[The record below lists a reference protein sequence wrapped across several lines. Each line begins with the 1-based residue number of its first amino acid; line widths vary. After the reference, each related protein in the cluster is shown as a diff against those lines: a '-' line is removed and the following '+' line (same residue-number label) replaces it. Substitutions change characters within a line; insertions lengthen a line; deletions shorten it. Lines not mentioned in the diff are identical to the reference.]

1 MGSCMLGRAGA
12 FLHFLRT
19 LGGDMRSVR
28 QFRYMTFLILVA
40 ACGGGGDEPPA
51 SHAPPSRSFHALQV
65 MALSDSMAA
74 ADARDSLVRAGW
86 AAFVDRR
93 PDSLWAVRVN
103 PSPDSLLAEA
113 TRFALRRQ
121 GRETFLVVDSGS
133 PPAMMVLHMSRVNQ
147 ATAGMITR
155 PRWARSPD
163 GHTLLLVDDPAGV
176 ENEPVPNAVF
186 AGSDGNLPP
195 FRMDSVWDVAP
206 SPDWFHLAVG
216 GARVMSAHEADTLP
230 TAEWDA
236 AASEF
241 GITADSARRAS
252 FPASGMSMMFGLA
265 RPGVVDLRRGQVRWF
280 DAAGGWQVGWDRQGD
295 TVLAGLPG
303 ERVADDARARGWIAF
318 PATGGAPAPSAA
330 PAEPTWYQWT
340 DGPTV
345 DISVPPDTGLRKVKT
360 DAGTL
365 ESRGGWIRLDGRILA
380 PGVALTGTRDGRW
393 VAALVPDPAAKEY
406 EAGYYL
412 AVLEVRSEK

>member
-1 MGSCMLGRAGA
+1 
-12 FLHFLRT
+12 
-19 LGGDMRSVR
+19 MRSVR
-28 QFRYMTFLILVA
+28 QHWYVTFLILA
-40 ACGGGGDEPPA
+40 SACGGGRDEPSA
-51 SHAPPSRSFHALQV
+51 ARLAAPRAFHALQV
-65 MALSDSMAA
+65 MALRDSMAA

-86 AAFVDRR
+86 AAFLDRR

-103 PSPDSLLAEA
+103 PTPDSLLAEA
-113 TRFALRRQ
+113 TRFAL
-121 GRETFLVVDSGS
+121 GRLGRKSFLVVDSGS
-133 PPAMMVLHMSRVNQ
+133 PPSMMVLRMTRVNQ
-147 ATAGMITR
+147 ATSGMATR
-155 PRWARSPD
+155 PRWARSSD

-176 ENEPVPNAVF
+176 ENDPVPNAVF
-186 AGSDGNLPP
+186 VGSDGDQPS

-206 SPDWFHLAVG
+206 SPDWFRLAVG
-216 GARVMSAHEADTLP
+216 GARVMSAREADTLP

-265 RPGVVDLRRGQVRWF
+265 RPGVVDLRQGQVRWF
-280 DAAGGWQVGWDRQGD
+280 DAAGGWQVAWARHGD

-303 ERVADDARARGWIAF
+303 GHIADGAGATAWIAF
-318 PATGGAPAPSAA
+318 PASGGEPAPAGAPV
-330 PAEPTWYQWT
+330 EPTWYRWT

-345 DISVPPDTGLRKVKT
+345 DISVPPDTGLRTVET
-360 DAGTL
+360 DAGAL
-365 ESRGGWIRLDGRILA
+365 ESRGGWIRLGGRILG
-380 PGVALTGTRDGRW
+380 PGVALTATRDGRW

-412 AVLEVRSEK
+412 AVLEVRGEK